1 MAVLF
6 GYHFISEDPLARR
19 VVMPAVLMKAPDAVC
34 AEARLR
40 FEEITLALEEV
51 PSESPLWTSV
61 RVIRLCLDVRGWCFV
76 YEIDAETLRVTGVHA
91 K

>member
-6 GYHFISEDPLARR
+6 GYPFNEVPLARR
-19 VVMPAVLMKAPDAVC
+19 VVMPVVLMKAPDAVC

-40 FEEITLALEEV
+40 LEEITLALEEI
-51 PSESPLWTSV
+51 PSESPFWASV
-61 RVIRLCLDVRGWCFV
+61 RVSRLCVVVRGWFFF
-76 YEIDAETLRVTGVHA
+76 YEIGPETLRVTGVHA